1 MGDREREDKEKDK
14 DRRTMVQRSKERL
27 GDTTCTYGNTF
38 LTEMCG
44 VVVLVAGAELQGYA
58 TKGQQ
63 PVLCHVPANTVR
75 VNLRQHQDQTNTHRI
90 YVTCNYS

>member
-75 VNLRQHQDQTNTHRI
+75 VNLRQHQDQTNTQRI
-90 YVTCNYS
+90 YVTHNYS

>member
-1 MGDREREDKEKDK
+1 
-14 DRRTMVQRSKERL
+14 MVQRSKERL

-75 VNLRQHQDQTNTHRI
+75 VNLRQHQDQTNTQRI
-90 YVTCNYS
+90 YVTHNYS

>member
-38 LTEMCG
+38 LTEVY

>member
-1 MGDREREDKEKDK
+1 
-14 DRRTMVQRSKERL
+14 MVQRSKERL

-38 LTEMCG
+38 LTEMC

-75 VNLRQHQDQTNTHRI
+75 VNLRQHNNQTNTHRI
-90 YVTCNYS
+90 YVTYNA